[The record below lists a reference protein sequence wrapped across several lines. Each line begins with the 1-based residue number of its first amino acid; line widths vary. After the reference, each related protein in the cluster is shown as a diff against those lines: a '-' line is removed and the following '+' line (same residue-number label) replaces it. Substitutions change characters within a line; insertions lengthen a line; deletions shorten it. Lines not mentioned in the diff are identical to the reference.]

1 MRAPKPTGTTLSQ
14 AEREALL
21 GQMSPA
27 DWARAKNLARLASL
41 GLPDMGPDDLL
52 QETLTSLLSMDRVW
66 HRGVHALVTLAV
78 AMHSVASNT
87 RELAENARRDRYA
100 TVTTGEEETQEDAG
114 RTVQV
119 VDVLRPDDIVEQRQ
133 ELAQI
138 EKLVQGDAE
147 EELVLTAW
155 YMGYVGTEAQ
165 KETGLTAHQ
174 YDAAR
179 KRLVRKLKAHAAAR
193 KPK

>member
-1 MRAPKPTGTTLSQ
+1 MHPPKPTDTTFSR
-14 AEREALL
+14 AEREALV

-27 DWARAKNLARLASL
+27 DWARAESLARLASL
-41 GLPDMGPDDLL
+41 GSPDMGPDDMLQQALTDLL
-52 QETLTSLLSMDRVW
+52 GSERVW
-66 HRGVHALVTLAV
+66 RRGVSVLVTLKV
-78 AMHSVASNT
+78 AMRSIASNS
-87 RELAENARRDRYA
+87 RKKAENARRDRHT
-100 TVTTGEEETQEDAG
+100 TVTTGEGEGQEDG
-114 RTVQV
+114 GPTVQT
-119 VDVLRPDDIVEQRQ
+119 VDGLSPQDIAENRE

-138 EKLVQGDAE
+138 EKLVEGNAE

-179 KRLVRKLKAHAAAR
+179 QRLMRKLKAHAAAR
-193 KPK
+193 KTK